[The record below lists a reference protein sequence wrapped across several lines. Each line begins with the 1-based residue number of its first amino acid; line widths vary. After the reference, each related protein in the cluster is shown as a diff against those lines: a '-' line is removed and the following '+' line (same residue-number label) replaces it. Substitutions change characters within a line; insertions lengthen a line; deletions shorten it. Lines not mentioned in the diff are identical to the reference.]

1 MVGQSQDVVRG
12 TEAGGRRPSPPL
24 ERRSQGSAGGL
35 PWVPWVSLPP
45 VAGAQEQR
53 QQLSWQGRVGLKIAQ
68 EEQDVCTGEGGTGQ
82 CQNPGTGSAQL
93 LLPGPSPA
101 PRHLRA
107 PITLVPGCQ
116 LLLLTMLGVQGPTVL
131 LCLLFLLLLEPYS
144 AEGSPSLPRRRFEY
158 KLSFKGPRLAWPGAG
173 IPFWSHHGDAI
184 PGPEEVRLAPSLR
197 NCSGAMWGRTLVL
210 FPAWEVE
217 MQMRVTG
224 PGHRGSQGMVMW
236 YTQDRGLTGSVPG
249 RLTSRDGVGI
259 FFDSSSEDTQNSP
272 AIRVLASDG
281 HSSQE
286 HLGNGGSR
294 VLGSCHRDFRNRP
307 YPFRARITYWR
318 ERLQAPPGPFLEMEQ
333 LRLARQ
339 LEGLR
344 ARLALG
350 TRKDARPQPKS
361 RTQEEGERPFD
372 LQATLSRH
380 SCILQALW
388 GLSER
393 LAQVKKQWKKQLGN
407 TGWSR
412 SEAGWDP
419 AKVSTL
425 LGGQQALLQALQ
437 EMRDVAAHMASEAQV
452 ISLPVGTEHHFLE
465 LDRILSLLHKDLQGL
480 RKASEKHP
488 WPPGWCP
495 GTSACLWPGVFLLFL
510 LIQTA
515 GFFYYVNFRQ
525 ELDKR
530 LQKCWSLGSLPLG
543 PASDVPRVLGPPR
556 RQLFSPSM
564 RE

>member
-318 ERLQAPPGPFLEMEQ
+318 ERLQVSLSSGLTPSDPEEVCVDVGPLLLAPGGFFGVSAATGTLAGSPGALPGDGATPPGQAAGRASGKAGPGNQ
-333 LRLARQ
+333 
-339 LEGLR
+339 EGC
-344 ARLALG
+344 
-350 TRKDARPQPKS
+350 TS
-361 RTQEEGERPFD
+361 T
-372 LQATLSRH
+372 
-380 SCILQALW
+380 
-388 GLSER
+388 
-393 LAQVKKQWKKQLGN
+393 
-407 TGWSR
+407 
-412 SEAGWDP
+412 
-419 AKVSTL
+419 AKIQNP
-425 LGGQQALLQALQ
+425 GR
-437 EMRDVAAHMASEAQV
+437 RDVAAHMASEAQV

>member
-259 FFDSSSEDTQNSP
+259 FFDSSSEDTQ
-272 AIRVLASDG
+272 
-281 HSSQE
+281 
-286 HLGNGGSR
+286 
-294 VLGSCHRDFRNRP
+294 
-307 YPFRARITYWR
+307 
-318 ERLQAPPGPFLEMEQ
+318 APPGPFLEMEQ

>member
-1 MVGQSQDVVRG
+1 MAPSKDASCGEPLRRG
-12 TEAGGRRPSPPL
+12 WFLTSLETEQL
-24 ERRSQGSAGGL
+24 
-35 PWVPWVSLPP
+35 WP
-45 VAGAQEQR
+45 VA
-53 QQLSWQGRVGLKIAQ
+53 SV
-68 EEQDVCTGEGGTGQ
+68 
-82 CQNPGTGSAQL
+82 
-93 LLPGPSPA
+93 
-101 PRHLRA
+101 PR
-107 PITLVPGCQ
+107 
-116 LLLLTMLGVQGPTVL
+116 
-131 LCLLFLLLLEPYS
+131 LCLSGLSIHL
-144 AEGSPSLPRRRFEY
+144 RFEY

-318 ERLQAPPGPFLEMEQ
+318 ERLQVSLSSGLTPSDPEEVCVDVGPLLLAPGGFFGVSAATGTLADDHDVLSFLTFSLSEPGPEAPPGPFLEMEQ